1 MERESGK
8 IIHYYRIVY
17 ATIGWLALIL
27 SYIFVLNGVHHSYG
41 PFQGM
46 FNTLKLFTMQTNL
59 FVLLWATMAVRN
71 KMFGEKNPLDK
82 PILRGAMAV
91 YITVTGIVFLTLL
104 RVDYREDGVRNIIH
118 MVTHYFVPV
127 AYIIDWL
134 LTEKRGVYRF
144 SYILYWLIYPL
155 LYGAIYLV
163 YGLVSGAYAYPFMD
177 IDAIGYLLFF
187 RNVILLVIFFTL
199 LSSIFIF
206 TNKLMAK
213 KHEKLESE

>member
-1 MERESGK
+1 MEKESRK
-8 IIHYYRIVY
+8 TIQYYRIIY
-17 ATIGWLALIL
+17 ASIGWTAFVL

-59 FVLLWATMAVRN
+59 LVLLWATMAVRN
-71 KMFGEKNPLDK
+71 KMFGERNPLDK

-104 RVDYREDGVRNIIH
+104 RVDYREDGIRNVIH

-155 LYGAIYLV
+155 AYGGIYV
-163 YGLVSGAYAYPFMD
+163 IYGLLSGQYAYPFMD
-177 IDAIGYLLFF
+177 IGKVGYAIFF
-187 RNVILLVIFFTL
+187 RNVSLLVIFFMVLSLVFVFANRL
-199 LSSIFIF
+199 L
-206 TNKLMAK
+206 AK
-213 KHEKLESE
+213 KYR